1 MNELRKLEKPVTRAA
16 PAGAVLL
23 FMQKTPEVSLANNL
37 QKKPFLDYQAQ
48 IKYLK
53 QKQLIIN
60 DEVSATTTL
69 EKVSYYGLINGYKD
83 IFKGPATNSFYP
95 GTTFDDIYN
104 LYLFDAE
111 LRDVFLKYILIFE
124 KHVKSSISYHFS
136 NTYGNGIAFY
146 QDINNYDYGNHLSD
160 VQYLFR
166 KMNGKISGRHPSPQ
180 VAHYMNTYQDVPL

>member
-1 MNELRKLEKPVTRAA
+1 M
-16 PAGAVLL
+16 
-23 FMQKTPEVSLANNL
+23 ANNL
-37 QKKPFLDYQAQ
+37 QKKPFLDYQTQ

-53 QKQLIIN
+53 QKQLVIT
-60 DEVSATTTL
+60 DEVSAITAL
-69 EKVSYYGLINGYKD
+69 GKASYYGLINGYKD
-83 IFKGPATNSFYP
+83 IFKDPNTNNFYL

-160 VQYLFR
+160 VRYLFR
-166 KMNGKISGRHPSPQ
+166 KMNGKINGRHPSPQ
-180 VAHYMNTYQDVPL
+180 VAHTIFKLPWFKDNVRLAFHHSVCAFSILIHNFF